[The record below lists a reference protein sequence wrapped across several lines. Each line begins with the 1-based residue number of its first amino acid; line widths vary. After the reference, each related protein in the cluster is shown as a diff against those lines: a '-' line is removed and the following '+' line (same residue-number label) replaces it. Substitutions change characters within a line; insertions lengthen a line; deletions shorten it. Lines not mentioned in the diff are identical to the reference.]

1 MMESQSTNIVYL
13 NDDVDYQSLCG
24 STALASTLAR
34 SSVPGLRWT
43 IIIII
48 NVIITM
54 IIIIGGWSGEGA
66 VCRGGPGAW
75 CGA

>member
-34 SSVPGLRWT
+34 SSIPGLRWT
-43 IIIII
+43 IILIK
-48 NVIITM
+48 VIIT
-54 IIIIGGWSGEGA
+54 IIFIIGGWSGEGA
-66 VCRGGPGAW
+66 VFREGPGAW
-75 CGA
+75 CGP